1 VSGENIETIG
11 SFHMRHS
18 EEPKTSGELLIRI
31 DERTKILIEDM
42 NSLKMNYVRK
52 EEFQPVRNIVY
63 GMMGLI
69 AVAVVG
75 ALIRLVVAQ

>member
-1 VSGENIETIG
+1 
-11 SFHMRHS
+11 
-18 EEPKTSGELLIRI
+18 
-31 DERTKILIEDM
+31 M